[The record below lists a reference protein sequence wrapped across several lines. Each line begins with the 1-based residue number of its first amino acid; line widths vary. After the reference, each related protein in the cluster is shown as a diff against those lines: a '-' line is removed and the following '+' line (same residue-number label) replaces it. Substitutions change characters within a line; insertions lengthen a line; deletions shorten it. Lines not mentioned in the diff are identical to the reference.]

1 MSALSPS
8 LALGPLRLTVA
19 DLDGTAA
26 FYERVVG
33 LKRLGEADDGAVRLG
48 VADEAAL
55 VELVADAAA
64 PTRARGSSGL
74 FHLALL
80 VPDRRALAEALR
92 RVAAAGWRLD
102 GASDH
107 LVSEALYLSDP
118 EGNGIELY
126 RDRPREEWRRA
137 ENGELAMATLPLDLD
152 DLLGELAEGDAGAGG
167 DSLDVRALL
176 AAAPADDPGMLSRHA
191 GTDTGM
197 PTGTTL
203 GHVHLQVS
211 DLAAAEAFYAGALG
225 FDVMG
230 RGYPGALFVAADGYH
245 HHLGLN
251 TWASAGGPPA
261 DPAARGLRDFAIR
274 FASAEERERVTQAV
288 AGAGYAL
295 REERDAAVV
304 TDPFGISVRLTASA

>member
-1 MSALSPS
+1 MRRRVQSKAHPMAALSPTLS
-8 LALGPLRLTVA
+8 LGPLRLTVA
-19 DLDGTAA
+19 DLAGATT

-33 LKRLGEADDGAVRLG
+33 LRALGDLPDAGVVRL
-48 VADEAAL
+48 AAGEDGPPL
-55 VELVADAAA
+55 VELLGDPAA
-64 PTRARGSSGL
+64 PPRARRACGL

-80 VPDRRALAEALR
+80 VPDRPALAQALR
-92 RVAAAGWRLD
+92 RVVRAGWRLD

-126 RDRPREEWRRA
+126 RDRPRAEWRR
-137 ENGELAMATLPLDLD
+137 EPSGELAMATLPLDLE
-152 DLLGELAEGDAGAGG
+152 DLLGEPAPDGEDA
-167 DSLDVRALL
+167 
-176 AAAPADDPGMLSRHA
+176 
-191 GTDTGM
+191 GM

-211 DLAAAEAFYAGALG
+211 DLAAAEAFYADALG
-225 FDVMG
+225 FDVMV
-230 RGYPGALFVAADGYH
+230 RSYPGALFAAAGGYH

-274 FASAEERERVTQAV
+274 FGDAAERDAATERI
-288 AGAGYAL
+288 AGAGYEL
-295 REERDAAVV
+295 REERDAAVA
-304 TDPFGISVRLTASA
+304 TDPFGISVRLRA

>member
-1 MSALSPS
+1 MSPLSPA

-19 DLDGTAA
+19 DLAGTAA
-26 FYERVVG
+26 FYERVIG
-33 LKRLGEADDGAVRLG
+33 LRRLGADDDDGVRLG
-48 VADEAAL
+48 AGSAGPDPRPAL
-55 VELVADAAA
+55 VALVADAAA
-64 PTRARGSSGL
+64 PLRARGSSGL

-80 VPDRRALAEALR
+80 VPDRRSLAEALR

-152 DLLGELAEGDAGAGG
+152 DLLGELAGDGGVGG
-167 DSLDVRALL
+167 DPLDVRALL
-176 AAAPADDPGMLSRHA
+176 AAAPADDPS
-191 GTDTGM
+191 M
-197 PTGTTL
+197 PVGTTL

-225 FDVMG
+225 FDVMV
-230 RGYPGALFVAADGYH
+230 RGYPGALFVAAGGYH

-261 DPAARGLRDFAIR
+261 DPAARGLRDFAVR
-274 FASAEERERVTQAV
+274 LSGAAERDAVTARLSD
-288 AGAGYAL
+288 AGYAV
-295 REERDAAVV
+295 REDGGDAIA
-304 TDPFGISVRLTASA
+304 TDPFGIAVRLTVDPAR

>member
-1 MSALSPS
+1 MSGPSPS
-8 LALGPLRLTVA
+8 LALGPLRLAVA
-19 DLDGTAA
+19 DLDATAA
-26 FYERVVG
+26 FYERVIG
-33 LKRLGEADDGAVRLG
+33 LRRLGETGDGAVRLG
-48 VADEAAL
+48 AARAGADPRPAL

-64 PTRARGSSGL
+64 RPRARGSSGL

-92 RVAAAGWRLD
+92 RIAAAGWRLD

-152 DLLGELAEGDAGAGG
+152 DLLGE
-167 DSLDVRALL
+167 RALL
-176 AAAPADDPGMLSRHA
+176 AAAPADDP
-191 GTDTGM
+191 GM

-225 FDVMG
+225 FDVMV

-245 HHLGLN
+245 HHVGLN
-251 TWASAGGPPA
+251 TWATAGGPPA
-261 DPAARGLRDFAIR
+261 DPSSRGLRDFAIR

-288 AGAGYAL
+288 AEAGYAL

-304 TDPFGISVRLTASA
+304 TDPFGISVRLTMGA

>member
-1 MSALSPS
+1 MGLRVQFPLPLMSSSSPA

-19 DLDGTAA
+19 DLPGTAA
-26 FYERVVG
+26 FYERVIG
-33 LKRLGEADDGAVRLG
+33 LRRLTEGDDGAVRLG
-48 VADEAAL
+48 AAGEPAL
-55 VELVADAAA
+55 VELVADASAT
-64 PTRARGSSGL
+64 PRARGSSGL

-126 RDRPREEWRRA
+126 RDRPRDEWRRA

-152 DLLGELAEGDAGAGG
+152 DLLGELADADAPA
-167 DSLDVRALL
+167 DPRAVL
-176 AAAPADDPGMLSRHA
+176 AAVPSDDPGM
-191 GTDTGM
+191 TV
-197 PTGTTL
+197 GTTL

-225 FDVMG
+225 FDVMV

-251 TWASAGGPPA
+251 TWSSAGGPPA

-274 FASAEERERVTQAV
+274 FASAEQRDRVTRQV
-288 AGAGYAL
+288 AEAGYAL
-295 REERDAAVV
+295 REEHDAAVA
-304 TDPFGISVRLTASA
+304 TDPFGISVRLTSGA